1 MQEENMEINTVPKM
15 PAAFYES
22 RLLSSR
28 QAAEMLGVSK
38 MTLWRFTQDKKDP
51 IPSVK
56 IGHNRKFKLDKLL
69 WWIEK
74 HEQ

>member
-1 MQEENMEINTVPKM
+1 MTVSTETKM
-15 PAAFYES
+15 PDAFQQS
-22 RLLSSR
+22 RLLSVR
-28 QAAEMLGVSK
+28 QAQEMLGVSK
-38 MTLWRFTQDKKDP
+38 KTIHRLLGNKTDP

-56 IGHNRKFKLDKLL
+56 IGHSRKFQLDKLL

>member
-1 MQEENMEINTVPKM
+1 METKM
-15 PAAFYES
+15 PDAFYES

-28 QAAEMLGVSK
+28 QTQEMLGVSK
-38 MTLWRFTQDKKDP
+38 MTLWRLLQNKKDP

-56 IGHNRKFKLDKLL
+56 IGHKRKFKLDKLL

-74 HEQ
+74 QEQ